1 MKLVLNSLI
10 LIAALTLI
18 AIQQHTPVISDY
30 TYEIIG
36 ILIVAYVV
44 ISFFRSKTSTEKL
57 NFTGGLDVFMLTII
71 IMLLV
76 ISTNGLYSPLFFLLY
91 FLGFGITF
99 IFEPATVFVM
109 AIGMILIFLPDVLKN
124 NAFESYIRLAS
135 LLLISPLAYFF
146 GREYKNR
153 SESKFAAQKIS
164 KDAKDILQKNASL
177 PQEEKSKLRDI
188 VEQSK
193 KLD

>member
-57 NFTGGLDVFMLTII
+57 NFTGGFDVFMLTII

-153 SESKFAAQKIS
+153 SLKELKQEEVKTAVQKIVI
-164 KDAKDILQKNASL
+164 DAKEILQKDTSL
-177 PQEEKSKLRDI
+177 SQEEK
-188 VEQSK
+188 
-193 KLD
+193 